1 VKPVRL
7 PKTLTPGGIRGSYR
21 PSSGWLDSIDERA
34 VGVDRGQL
42 ITPISAIDVTIADER
57 IQVWSDE
64 VNRVLGGGLVKGS
77 VVLLAGEPGIGKS
90 TILLQMASS
99 IANVGGETSSVV
111 YISGEENKA
120 QVASRAHRLKLS
132 LQNLFLLCDGDID
145 SALSEIDVMSPKPSV
160 LIIDSVQTMY
170 SSTCQGTVGSI
181 IQVRDC
187 TATLVRFA
195 KSTGCSVIL
204 TGHVTK
210 SGEVAGPRVLEH
222 MVDTV
227 LYLEGSERADYRLLR
242 AMKNRFGSTFEMGVF
257 SMEPLGLEDVSNPS
271 ELFMSQSV
279 LSEGVEGAAV
289 VITM

>member
-1 VKPVRL
+1 MKPMRL
-7 PKTLTPGGIRGSYR
+7 PKILVSGGIRGSYK
-21 PSSGWLDSIDERA
+21 PSSAWLDSIDERSI
-34 VGVDRGQL
+34 GIIRGQQ
-42 ITPISAIDVTIADER
+42 ITPISAIDVTVADER
-57 IQVWSDE
+57 IQVWSNE
-64 VNRVLGGGLVKGS
+64 LNRVLGGGLVKGS

-99 IANVGGETSSVV
+99 IANVGGEASSV

-145 SALSEIDVMSPKPSV
+145 SALAEVDVMSPKPSV
-160 LIIDSVQTMY
+160 IIIDSVQTMY
-170 SSTCQGTVGSI
+170 SSTCQGSVGSI

-271 ELFMSQSV
+271 ELFMSQAV

-289 VITM
+289 VVIM